1 MSPTTSDRPRE
12 ITIVFYRHRPAY
24 TRAVFRAIGIQIKSE
39 EDIRLAG
46 ARMLV
51 VKIEEQVLECS
62 TLNV

>member
-1 MSPTTSDRPRE
+1 MMMLD
-12 ITIVFYRHRPAY
+12 FYRHRPVY
-24 TRAVFRAIGIQIKSE
+24 TRRVSRDRRPNQE
-39 EDIRLAG
+39 REDIRLAG